1 MTALRS
7 IYGYRTFAG
16 RAARHL
22 KAWLDGQAEETRPNE
37 ELARRLVEECRRR
50 QLILP
55 AISTLER
62 LCADAAVAADRRVE
76 ERIAGRLDTAART
89 VLDGLLSE
97 TLDNRVT
104 RFVWLRQSEPGN
116 NAAVAGRLLDRLEF
130 LQRLGLS
137 EQLVD
142 GVPSHRV
149 ARLRRQGERHFA
161 DGLREMLDSR
171 RLAILA
177 VCAVEWQA
185 GLADSLDRDSRPH
198 RRQNL
203 EGGRKTL

>member
-1 MTALRS
+1 LATLAYPPPKAVRYSTA
-7 IYGYRTFAG
+7 G
-16 RAARHL
+16 
-22 KAWLDGQAEETRPNE
+22 
-37 ELARRLVEECRRR
+37 
-50 QLILP
+50 
-55 AISTLER
+55 STLER

-76 ERIAGRLDTAART
+76 ERNAGRLDTAART
-89 VLDGLLSE
+89 ALDRLLLE

-137 EQLVD
+137 ERIIE
-142 GVPSHRV
+142 GVPAHRV

-177 VCAVEWQA
+177 VCAAEWQA
-185 GLADSLDRDSRPH
+185 GLADALVETHDRIVDR
-198 RRQNL
+198 
-203 EGGRKTL
+203 T